1 MGKRWKD
8 VELRIAK
15 LLEGQRAGAVGKE
28 GPDVLHPIL
37 APEIK
42 TREKLPAWLTGAM
55 QQAEDNAPEGKLPF
69 IVLHEKGWNM
79 EKSIVGMR
87 LGVILE
93 ILRRINA

>member
-1 MGKRWKD
+1 
-8 VELRIAK
+8 
-15 LLEGQRAGAVGKE
+15 
-28 GPDVLHPIL
+28 
-37 APEIK
+37 
-42 TREKLPAWLTGAM
+42 M